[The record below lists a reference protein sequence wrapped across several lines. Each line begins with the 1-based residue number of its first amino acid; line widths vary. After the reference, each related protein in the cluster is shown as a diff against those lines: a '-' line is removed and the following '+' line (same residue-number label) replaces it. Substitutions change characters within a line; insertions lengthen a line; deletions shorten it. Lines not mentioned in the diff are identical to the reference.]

1 MWNILENLGHFK
13 YGAPYAICNFK
24 VLGGIKRKK
33 KKKTL
38 NKKQKQKRKK
48 LKRVLLRPVIAR
60 NKFSK

>member
-1 MWNILENLGHFK
+1 MQ
-13 YGAPYAICNFK
+13 YAILKFLEEENE
-24 VLGGIKRKK
+24 K

-38 NKKQKQKRKK
+38 KKKQKQKQKK

>member
-1 MWNILENLGHFK
+1 MAL
-13 YGAPYAICNFK
+13 PMQYAILKFLEEENA
-24 VLGGIKRKK
+24 KK
-33 KKKTL
+33 NKKTL